1 MYLTVKSNKKLKKMQ
16 PQKRLS
22 FDLAM
27 IAEAF
32 ELERSEEC
40 IYLKEWFGSS
50 FELNDFEQ
58 HLVDKIH
65 KEISVSSNYLNEEEL
80 KIRLIAPLFEIADI
94 DTDNKIRVF
103 YERSLSEIRKT
114 STNEEYKLSVI
125 CDCMIASSTIF
136 KTPQKPYFFLQE
148 FKKAKGEKNDPEA
161 QMLVAMLAA
170 QQSNQDNNVIYGG
183 FLIGSSWQ
191 FATLQENQYCT
202 SRIYQAT
209 DKDDLLQIIY
219 AMRNLKDIILNRK

>member
-1 MYLTVKSNKKLKKMQ
+1 MH

-22 FDLAM
+22 FDLAT

-32 ELERSEEC
+32 KLERSEEC
-40 IYLKEWFGSS
+40 NYLKEWFSSS
-50 FELNDFEQ
+50 FKLNDFEQ
-58 HLVDKIH
+58 HLFDKIH

-80 KIRLIAPLFEIADI
+80 KIRLIAPIFEIVDI
-94 DTDNKIRVF
+94 DTDNRIRVF
-103 YERSLSEIRKT
+103 YERSLSEIRQTHDK
-114 STNEEYKLSVI
+114 EEYKLSVI

-170 QQSNQDNNVIYGG
+170 QESNQNENPIYGG

-191 FATLQENQYCT
+191 FATLRKNQYCT

-209 DKDDLLQIIY
+209 DKEDLLQIIY
-219 AMRNLKDIILNRK
+219 AMRNLKSIILATLEN

>member
-1 MYLTVKSNKKLKKMQ
+1 MKTY
-16 PQKRLS
+16 KRLS
-22 FDLAM
+22 FDLPT
-27 IAEAF
+27 IAEVF
-32 ELERSEEC
+32 KLERSKEC
-40 IYLKEWFGSS
+40 DYLKNWFSSS
-50 FELNDFEQ
+50 FQLTDFEQ
-58 HLVDKIH
+58 HLFNKIH

-80 KIRLIAPLFEIADI
+80 KIRLIAPIFEIADI
-94 DTDNKIRVF
+94 DTEDKIRVF
-103 YERSLSEIRKT
+103 YERSLSEIRITEK
-114 STNEEYKLSVI
+114 NEEYKLSVI

-170 QQSNQDNNVIYGG
+170 QAANNDKNTIYGG

-191 FATLQENQYCT
+191 FATLRKNEYCT

-209 DKDDLLQIIY
+209 DKEDLLQIVY
-219 AMRNLKDIILNRK
+219 AVRNLKAIILSQDSQLSNT